1 MKCEQN
7 ESKLDKKVRLVV
19 GGVSV
24 FVGYFFL
31 SGTFQTIA
39 FVVGAISIFTG
50 LTGFCLLYKIFGFK
64 TNK

>member
-7 ESKLDKKVRLVV
+7 ESKLDKNIRLII
-19 GGVSV
+19 GVISL

-31 SGTFQTIA
+31 SSTFQTIA
-39 FVVGAISIFTG
+39 FIIGAVSIFTG